1 MTLRL
6 TISAFSLAV
15 FGRARCVDEAM
26 AKASLA
32 CSKAVSQMRQ
42 DLTHLTE
49 ELADELILATMLMAK
64 YDVCDC
70 TASTKRVIMLIY
82 LLNVVHSMNTNE
94 TSPFWADVRHHRGTA
109 ALLEFKQRGG
119 SGEGLIL
126 RRSVRGPIVSDHH
139 LRACLFRGERAPASI
154 CNGSWYGTTTPA
166 ASLDLLMIRVTNVR
180 ANMFEM
186 TNKELLASANEEQ
199 YRKVV
204 TETGELDLALDR
216 WLCCIGGNGLS
227 IDLSRTKLDAPICT
241 VDHAVLWTQYCA
253 ARMLL
258 IDSRRRLAE
267 TKYIDPG
274 CESRAIGLCTSVQH
288 LTGQL
293 ARQMQ
298 CAIAYL
304 VTAIVD
310 TTGKRKTY
318 TNQIA
323 PKAAMVIAWPVAI
336 ALSIDIVAQSQKQLF
351 QNMAST
357 AAEVLGLN
365 VMLPTDTGHR

>member
-1 MTLRL
+1 
-6 TISAFSLAV
+6 
-15 FGRARCVDEAM
+15 M

-49 ELADELILATMLMAK
+49 ELADELILATMLMA
-64 YDVCDC
+64 
-70 TASTKRVIMLIY
+70 
-82 LLNVVHSMNTNE
+82 NTNANE

-109 ALLEFKQRGG
+109 ALLECKQRDG

-139 LRACLFRGERAPASI
+139 ISINNLRACLFRGERAPASI
-154 CNGSWYGTTTPA
+154 CNGSWHGTTTPA

-180 ANMFEM
+180 AKMFEM

-199 YRKVV
+199 YRNLV
-204 TETGELDLALDR
+204 TETDELDLALER

-227 IDLSRTKLDAPICT
+227 INLSRTKPDAPICT
-241 VDHAVLWTQYCA
+241 VDHAVPWTQNCA

-258 IDSRRRLAE
+258 IDSRRRLPE
-267 TKYIDPG
+267 IKFINPG

-298 CAIAYL
+298 CAIAFV

-310 TTGKRKTY
+310 TTSKRKTR

-336 ALSIDIVAQSQKQLF
+336 ALSIGTVPQPQKQWF

-357 AAEVLGLN
+357 AAEVLGLD